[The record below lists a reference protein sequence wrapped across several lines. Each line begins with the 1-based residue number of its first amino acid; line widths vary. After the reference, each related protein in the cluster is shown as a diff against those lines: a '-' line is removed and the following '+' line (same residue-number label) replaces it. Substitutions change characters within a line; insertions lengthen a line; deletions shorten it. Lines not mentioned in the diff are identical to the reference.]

1 MDMLS
6 PDSRL
11 RWLAPNLITAAN
23 ITAGFLSML
32 AAAEGQ
38 FERSVYLLLL
48 AVLLDLFDG
57 KVARRLNVTS
67 RFGQELDSFSDSLS
81 FCAAPAFLAH
91 RAILQSLGTI
101 GVLVA
106 VTYLLA
112 GVLRLA
118 RFNLTADAHSK
129 ARSTNGV
136 PTPVGAGYVRALVL
150 MRDQISVPVAA
161 LVLVVVAGLMVSHF
175 PLPEFRG
182 KSTVTV
188 ALLVGILNYFAVV
201 VWPNW
206 YTVGWWNFWNV
217 VILLVARGEDRRFQ
231 EAGSTS

>member
-1 MDMLS
+1 MLS

-23 ITAGFLSML
+23 ISAGFLSML
-32 AAAEGQ
+32 AAAEGR
-38 FERSVYLLLL
+38 FEMAIYLLML

-67 RFGQELDSFSDSLS
+67 KFGQEMDSFSDAVS

-91 RAILQSLGTI
+91 TAILRPLGAPGVIVSL
-101 GVLVA
+101 V
-106 VTYLLA
+106 YLLA

-118 RFNLTADAHSK
+118 RFNLITDAHSK
-129 ARSTNGV
+129 SRSTTGV
-136 PTPVGAGYVRALVL
+136 PTPVGAGYVMVLVL
-150 MRDQISVPVAA
+150 MRDEVPALVAA
-161 LVLVVVAGLMVSHF
+161 LVLVVMAALMVSRIS
-175 PLPEFRG
+175 LPEFRG
-182 KSTVTV
+182 KSAVSL

-201 VWPNW
+201 IWPNW

-217 VILLVARGEDRRFQ
+217 VILLVAKSEDRRFQ
-231 EAGSTS
+231 EASSPS